1 MNESENAG
9 ENCGYLQCGPCRG
22 YPYVGI
28 SQNIRSSTS
37 HMYYYIVILKNIAK
51 FTGMYLHYS
60 LFSTSNLQLYQKRDA
75 GTYSFLVVW
84 WNFLWTILLWKTF
97 WKLVLKGEL
106 YEKWQ
111 TDVLIIIKWYCE
123 VDSSF
128 KKQTLQGKVYFLK
141 YVTKIFGLLLFSGKI
156 WECFKVQLSVV
167 VFILP
172 STEANQL
179 QVLYVRTL
187 GNIQRK
193 FITKTA
199 VLKSILSNLSGNLER
214 F

>member
-1 MNESENAG
+1 MENHLWTGFERRTLWKMANRLTYYSKMIAWSRQLFQETDIARESVYSRTI
-9 ENCGYLQCGPCRG
+9 CGKLTL
-22 YPYVGI
+22 
-28 SQNIRSSTS
+28 NL
-37 HMYYYIVILKNIAK
+37 IVIFNS
-51 FTGMYLHYS
+51 FTDL
-60 LFSTSNLQLYQKRDA
+60 
-75 GTYSFLVVW
+75 
-84 WNFLWTILLWKTF
+84 
-97 WKLVLKGEL
+97 
-106 YEKWQ
+106 
-111 TDVLIIIKWYCE
+111 
-123 VDSSF
+123 
-128 KKQTLQGKVYFLK
+128 YFLK
-141 YVTKIFGLLLFSGKI
+141 YVTKIFCLLLFSGKI